1 MPLRWQTALPLHL
14 LTLAGALS
22 LWQFLTLP
30 TPAGIGLTL
39 AAGLWPWLLRR
50 VPAPPAS
57 APAQGLDDLTRDLSR
72 STARNAVAIAGVAFA
87 AQQLAGKVQS
97 QASAAAQISSSAAA
111 LTQTE
116 QDSAGSARQAL
127 DVVQQVHQ
135 RSEAGQ
141 TALNSAIHA
150 IQALSEHARESRE
163 LIAGLSARTDKI
175 QQVTEVIQAIA
186 SQTNLLAL
194 NAAIEAARAGEHG
207 RGFAVVADEVRGL
220 AARTSQATG
229 EVGLIVADIGQQT
242 GAVVQ
247 QIQQLAASLE
257 DGVRQVERTGEG
269 LREIAQLAQ
278 TAERQAE
285 DIAQGTAANLSQL
298 ESLAQAVDQVHADL
312 ADSERQTN
320 RLSHAADELVD
331 MAEASSERLAEIG
344 LDSYHQRIFELA
356 RQGADAI
363 ARRFEEDLA
372 AGRITQDA
380 LFDRQ
385 YQPIPGCQPPKYRT
399 RFDSYTD
406 GVLPAIQEPLLEQ
419 HPGLVFVI
427 ACTPEGYVP
436 THNRAFAHAPTGD
449 LTVDTA
455 RSRSKR
461 LFADRTGRRCGSHQQ
476 RLLLQTYMRDTGE
489 VMHDLSVPILV
500 NGRHWGGLRLG
511 YRPDKAS

>member
-1 MPLRWQTALPLHL
+1 MPRRWPVVLSLHL
-14 LTLAGALS
+14 ASLVAALLLWQGLALS
-22 LWQFLTLP
+22 TV
-30 TPAGIGLTL
+30 AGMGLVL
-39 AAGLWPWLLRR
+39 MAALWPWLLLRK
-50 VPAPPAS
+50 PEAPPAS
-57 APAQGLDDLTRDLSR
+57 TQSFDELTGDLSR

-87 AQQLAGKVQS
+87 AQQLAARVQS
-97 QASAAAQISSSAAA
+97 QASTAAQISSSASA

-116 QDSAGSARQAL
+116 HDSAASARQAL
-127 DVVQQVHQ
+127 VVAQQVHQ

-141 TALNSAIHA
+141 DALSTAIAAIR
-150 IQALSEHARESRE
+150 ALSEHARQSRE

-175 QQVTEVIQAIA
+175 QQVTEVIQGIA

-220 AARTSQATG
+220 AARTSSATG
-229 EVGLIVADIGQQT
+229 EVGLIVADISQQT
-242 GAVVQ
+242 DAVVA
-247 QIQQLAASLE
+247 QIQQLAQALE

-269 LREIAQLAQ
+269 LQEIAELAQ
-278 TAERQAE
+278 TAERQAA
-285 DIAQGTAANLSQL
+285 DIAQGTSANLAQL
-298 ESLAQAVDQVHADL
+298 ESLAQAVEQVHSDL
-312 ADSERQTN
+312 ADSERQTS
-320 RLSHAADELVD
+320 RLSSAADELVD
-331 MAEASSERLAEIG
+331 MAEASSERLAEVG

-363 ARRFEEDLA
+363 GRRFEEDLA

-385 YQPIPGCQPPKYRT
+385 YQPVPGSQPAKYRT

-406 GVLPAIQEPLLEQ
+406 GVLPAIQEPLLDQ
-419 HPGLVFVI
+419 HPGLVFAI

-449 LTVDTA
+449 VAVDTA

-461 LFADRTGRRCGSHQQ
+461 LFSDRTGKRCGSHQR

-511 YRPDKAS
+511 YRPDTAR

>member
-1 MPLRWQTALPLHL
+1 MPRRWPVVLSLHLALLVATLLLWQWLALPMA
-14 LTLAGALS
+14 AGA
-22 LWQFLTLP
+22 
-30 TPAGIGLTL
+30 GLVL
-39 AAGLWPWLLRR
+39 AAALWPWLLLRKAA
-50 VPAPPAS
+50 APPA
-57 APAQGLDDLTRDLSR
+57 PASSCDELTSDLSR

-87 AQQLAGKVQS
+87 AQQLAARVQS
-97 QASAAAQISSSAAA
+97 QASTAAQISSSAAA

-116 QDSAGSARQAL
+116 HDSADSARQAL
-127 DVVQQVHQ
+127 AVAQQVHQ

-141 TALNSAIHA
+141 DALNTAIAA
-150 IQALSEHARESRE
+150 IRALSEHARQSRE

-175 QQVTEVIQAIA
+175 QQVTEVIQGIA

-220 AARTSQATG
+220 AARTSSATG
-229 EVGLIVADIGQQT
+229 EVGLIVADVSQQT
-242 GAVVQ
+242 DAVVA
-247 QIQQLAASLE
+247 QIQQLAQALD

-269 LREIAQLAQ
+269 LQEIAQLAQ
-278 TAERQAE
+278 TAERQAA
-285 DIAQGTAANLSQL
+285 DIAQGTSANLAQL
-298 ESLAQAVDQVHADL
+298 ESLAQAVEQVHRDL
-312 ADSERQTN
+312 ADSERQTS
-320 RLSHAADELVD
+320 RLSGAADELVD
-331 MAEASSERLAEIG
+331 MAEASSERLAEVG

-363 ARRFEEDLA
+363 GRRFEEDLA

-385 YQPIPGCQPPKYRT
+385 YQPVPGSQPAKYRT

-406 GVLPAIQEPLLEQ
+406 GVLPAIQEPLLDQ
-419 HPGLVFVI
+419 HPGLVFAI

-436 THNRAFAHAPTGD
+436 THNRAFAQAPTGD
-449 LTVDTA
+449 VAVDTA

-461 LFADRTGRRCGSHQQ
+461 LFSDRTGKRCGSHQR

-511 YRPDKAS
+511 YRPDSAR

>member
-1 MPLRWQTALPLHL
+1 MPRRWPLVLSLHL
-14 LTLAGALS
+14 LALVS
-22 LWQFLTLP
+22 ALLLWQLLALP
-30 TPAGIGLTL
+30 TVAGMGVVLVT
-39 AAGLWPWLLRR
+39 ALWPWLLVRQP
-50 VPAPPAS
+50 VAPPA
-57 APAQGLDDLTRDLSR
+57 PAQPFDDLTRELSR

-127 DVVQQVHQ
+127 EVAQQVHQ
-135 RSEAGQ
+135 RSEAGRD
-141 TALNSAIHA
+141 ALNVAISAIR
-150 IQALSEHARESRE
+150 ALSDHARESRE

-175 QQVTEVIQAIA
+175 QQVTEVIQTIA

-220 AARTSQATG
+220 AARTSSATG
-229 EVGLIVADIGQQT
+229 EVGVIITDISQQT

-247 QIQQLAASLE
+247 QIQQLAAALE
-257 DGVRQVERTGEG
+257 EGVRQVERTGEG
-269 LREIAQLAQ
+269 LQEIAQLAQ

-285 DIAQGTAANLSQL
+285 DIAQGTAANLTQL
-298 ESLAQAVDQVHADL
+298 ESLAQAVDQVHSDL
-312 ADSERQTN
+312 ADSERQTS
-320 RLSHAADELVD
+320 RLSAAADELVD
-331 MAEASSERLAEIG
+331 MAEASSERLAEVG
-344 LDSYHQRIFELA
+344 LDDYHQRIFELA

-406 GVLPAIQEPLLEQ
+406 DVLPAIQEPLLGQ

-449 LTVDTA
+449 LAVDTA

-461 LFADRTGRRCGSHQQ
+461 IFGDRTGKRCGSHQR

-511 YRPDKAS
+511 YRPDDAR

>member
-1 MPLRWQTALPLHL
+1 MPRRWPLVLSLHL
-14 LTLAGALS
+14 LALGAALLFWQRLA
-22 LWQFLTLP
+22 LP
-30 TPAGIGLTL
+30 TAAGVGLTFV
-39 AAGLWPWLLRR
+39 AALWPWLLMRA
-50 VPAPPAS
+50 PAAPPAVTQ
-57 APAQGLDDLTRDLSR
+57 PLDDLTRDLSR
-72 STARNAVAIAGVAFA
+72 STARNAVAIAGVAYA
-87 AQQLAGKVQS
+87 AQQLAARVQS
-97 QASAAAQISSSAAA
+97 QASAAAQMASSAAA

-127 DVVQQVHQ
+127 DVVQQVHE
-135 RSEAGQ
+135 RSEAGRE
-141 TALNSAIHA
+141 ALGEAIAA
-150 IQALSEHARESRE
+150 IRALSDHARESRE
-163 LIAGLSARTDKI
+163 LIAGLSVRTDKI
-175 QQVTEVIQAIA
+175 QQVTAVIQAIA

-220 AARTSQATG
+220 AARTSSATG
-229 EVGLIVADIGQQT
+229 EVGVIVADISQQT
-242 GAVVQ
+242 GAVVS
-247 QIQQLAASLE
+247 QIQELATALE
-257 DGVRQVERTGEG
+257 DGVRRVEHTGEG
-269 LREIAQLAQ
+269 LQEIARLAQ

-285 DIAQGTAANLSQL
+285 DIAQGTSANLVQL
-298 ESLAQAVDQVHADL
+298 ENLAEAVAQVHSDL

-320 RLSHAADELVD
+320 RLSSAADELVD
-331 MAEASSERLAEIG
+331 MAEASSERLAEVG

-363 ARRFEEDLA
+363 GQRFEADLA
-372 AGRITQDA
+372 AGRITPDA

-385 YQPIPGCQPPKYRT
+385 YQPLPGSQPPKYRT

-406 GVLPAIQEPLLEQ
+406 GVLPAIQEPLLTQ
-419 HPGLVFVI
+419 HPGLVFAI

-436 THNRAFAHAPTGD
+436 THNNAFAHAPTGD
-449 LTVDTA
+449 LAVDTA

-461 LFADRTGRRCGSHQQ
+461 LFGDRTGKRCGSHQR

-511 YRPDKAS
+511 YRPDTAR

>member
-1 MPLRWQTALPLHL
+1 MPLRWQVVLPLHL
-14 LTLAGALS
+14 LTIAGVLL
-22 LWQFLTLP
+22 LWQMLAWSAP
-30 TPAGIGLTL
+30 TGMGLTL
-39 AAGLWPWLLRR
+39 LAGLWPWVIRR
-50 VPAPPAS
+50 PPAPSLTPTPA
-57 APAQGLDDLTRDLSR
+57 LDDLTRDLSR
-72 STARNAVAIAGVAFA
+72 STARNAVAIAGVAYA

-116 QDSAGSARQAL
+116 QHSAGSARQAL
-127 DVVQQVHQ
+127 DVAQQVHQ
-135 RSEAGQ
+135 RSEAGRD
-141 TALNSAIHA
+141 ALGSAISA
-150 IQALSEHARESRE
+150 IRALSDHARESRE

-220 AARTSQATG
+220 AARTSSATG

-247 QIQQLAASLE
+247 QIQQLASALE

-269 LREIAQLAQ
+269 LQEIAQLAQ
-278 TAERQAE
+278 TAERQAA
-285 DIAQGTAANLSQL
+285 DIARGSAANLAQL
-298 ESLAQAVDQVHADL
+298 ESLAQAVGQVHADL
-312 ADSERQTN
+312 ADSERQTS
-320 RLSHAADELVD
+320 RLSNAADELVD
-331 MAEASSERLAEIG
+331 MAEASSERLAEVG

-363 ARRFEEDLA
+363 GRRFEEDLT

-380 LFDRQ
+380 LFDRH
-385 YQPIPGCQPPKYRT
+385 YQAIPGCQPPKYRT

-406 GVLPAIQEPLLEQ
+406 GVLPAIQEPLLKQ

-436 THNRAFAHAPTGD
+436 THNNAFAHPPTGD
-449 LTVDTA
+449 LAVDTA

-461 LFADRTGRRCGSHQQ
+461 LFGDRTGRRCGSHQQ

-511 YRPDKAS
+511 YRPDQAR

>member
-1 MPLRWQTALPLHL
+1 MPKRWLAVLSFHL
-14 LTLAGALS
+14 VALAGALL
-22 LWQFLTLP
+22 LWQVFALP
-30 TPAGIGLTL
+30 MAVGMGLTL
-39 AAGLWPWLLRR
+39 LAALWPWLLLRPNSQP
-50 VPAPPAS
+50 PAPAET
-57 APAQGLDDLTRDLSR
+57 GEELTRDLSR
-72 STARNAVAIAGVAFA
+72 STARNAVAIAGVAYA
-87 AQQLAGKVQS
+87 AQQLAAKVQS
-97 QASAAAQISSSAAA
+97 QASAAAQISTSAAS
-111 LTQTE
+111 LTHTE
-116 QDSAGSARQAL
+116 QDSASSARQAL
-127 DVVQQVHQ
+127 DVVRQVHE
-135 RSEAGQ
+135 RSEVGQ
-141 TALNSAIHA
+141 AALSSAIRA
-150 IQALSEHARESRE
+150 IQALGDHARESRE

-229 EVGLIVADIGQQT
+229 EVGLIVADISQQT
-242 GAVVQ
+242 GAVVS
-247 QIQQLAASLE
+247 QIQQLANALE
-257 DGVRQVERTGEG
+257 DGVRQVEQTGEG
-269 LREIAQLAQ
+269 LQEIARLAQ

-285 DIAQGTAANLSQL
+285 DIAQGTSANLAQL
-298 ESLAQAVDQVHADL
+298 ESLAQAVDQVHSDL
-312 ADSERQTN
+312 ADSERQTS
-320 RLSHAADELVD
+320 RLSSAADELVD
-331 MAEASSERLAEIG
+331 MAEATSERLAEVG

-363 ARRFEEDLA
+363 GQRFEEDLT

-385 YQPIPGCQPPKYRT
+385 YQAVPGSQPPKYRT

-406 GVLPAIQEPLLEQ
+406 GVLPAIQEPLLAQ

-436 THNRAFAHAPTGD
+436 THNRAFSHALTGD

-461 LFADRTGRRCGSHQQ
+461 IFGDRTGKRCGSHQR

-489 VMHDLSVPILV
+489 VMHDLSVPIMV

-511 YRPDKAS
+511 YRPDTTR